1 MKRVLLAIVFVCV
14 ASVASAQTGSANNK
28 LAWDQPAASIAEA
41 QSLTYKLYADGSAT
55 ASTLPTATCTG
66 ATAPY
71 SCTVPFPAFTPGS
84 HTVQLSAS
92 NAAGESSKSAAFGF
106 TFVVIPASPANIRV
120 Q

>member
-41 QSLTYKLYADGSAT
+41 QSLTYKLYADGAAT

-71 SCTVPFPAFTPGS
+71 ACSVPFPAFTPGS

-92 NAAGESSKSAAFGF
+92 NAAGESPKSAAFGF